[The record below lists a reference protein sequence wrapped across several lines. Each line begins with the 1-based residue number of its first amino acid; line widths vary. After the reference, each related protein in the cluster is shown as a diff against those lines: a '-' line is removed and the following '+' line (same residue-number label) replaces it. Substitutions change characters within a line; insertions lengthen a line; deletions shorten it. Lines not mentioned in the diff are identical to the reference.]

1 MNEYAMIC
9 DPGKRRDS
17 AIFMVAKHTGLIV
30 EKATHLGN
38 VERLRFLMDIV
49 FIDKFFKRSYEELV
63 DNAVTLCGTRDLAN
77 NHDLLVD
84 GNGVGEPVLD
94 MMRGKLLSPIS
105 IIATGGEKVTEIKA
119 AFGRAVKGPTAH
131 VGKLQP
137 AIGLAEIH
145 VPKKDLVSAGQIVLQ
160 QNRCRIAQALR
171 WREEF
176 EKQLKH
182 FKPPDGKKRKTW
194 EADETEVHDDMVTT
208 YLLCAWW
215 FTRIYRD
222 VILPD
227 QPPAGSG
234 KRTAEWD
241 PMDYL

>member
-1 MNEYAMIC
+1 MNEYAVLC

-30 EKATHLGN
+30 EKALPTGN
-38 VERLRFLMDIV
+38 VDRLRFLMDIV
-49 FIDKFFKRSYEELV
+49 FIDKFLMRGYEELV
-63 DNAVTLCGTRDLAN
+63 DNAVTLCGTKELAN

-84 GNGVGEPVLD
+84 GAGVGEPVID
-94 MMRGKLLSPIS
+94 MMRAKLLNPIS
-105 IIATGGEKVTEIKA
+105 ILATGGEKIREIQAGFAQMKPA
-119 AFGRAVKGPTAH
+119 QA
-131 VGKLQP
+131 GKLQP

-182 FKPPDGKKRKTW
+182 FKPPDGKRRKTW

-208 YLLCAWW
+208 YLIGAWW
-215 FTRIYRD
+215 FTRLYKDDI
-222 VILPD
+222 IPD

-241 PMDYL
+241 PMDLI

>member
-1 MNEYAMIC
+1 MNEYAVLC

-30 EKATHLGN
+30 EKALPMGN
-38 VERLRFLMDIV
+38 VDRLRFLMDIV
-49 FIDKFFKRSYEELV
+49 FIDKFLRRSYEELV
-63 DNAVTLCGTRDLAN
+63 DNAVTLCGTRELAN

-84 GNGVGEPVLD
+84 GAGVGEPVID
-94 MMRGKLLSPIS
+94 MMRAKLLNPIS
-105 IIATGGEKVTEIKA
+105 ILATGGEKIKEIKA
-119 AFGRAVKGPTAH
+119 GFAQMKPPQA
-131 VGKLQP
+131 GKLQP
-137 AIGLAEIH
+137 TIGLAEIH

-182 FKPPDGKKRKTW
+182 FKAPDGKRRKTW

-208 YLLCAWW
+208 YLMGAWW
-215 FTRIYRD
+215 FTRLYKDDI
-222 VILPD
+222 IPD

-234 KRTAEWD
+234 KTPGWD
-241 PMDYL
+241 PMDTE